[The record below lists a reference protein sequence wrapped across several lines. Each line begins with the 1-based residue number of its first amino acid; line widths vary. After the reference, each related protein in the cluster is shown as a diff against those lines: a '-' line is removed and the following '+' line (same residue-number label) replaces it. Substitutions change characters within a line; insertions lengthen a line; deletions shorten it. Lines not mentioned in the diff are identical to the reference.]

1 MCYLNIANVFTRGRI
16 DRTSLDELM
25 KDVVGKWNTTYSK
38 VGCSCK
44 KGCGNNCGFKKK
56 GYRCHSGC
64 FCNGNCCAKGL

>member
-44 KGCGNNCGFKKK
+44 KGVALG
-56 GYRCHSGC
+56 
-64 FCNGNCCAKGL
+64 